1 MEDWKCFNPVFLY
14 LIFLINYKKNN
25 IFIYFFFII
34 PTFYKNGNIYNK
46 RSKNMLKLLFFYLF
60 VLFYD
65 KLKLN
70 FQTIIED
77 VLKIIVFPIKVISWT
92 VWKIRRH

>member
-1 MEDWKCFNPVFLY
+1 MFQSSLPLFNF
-14 LIFLINYKKNN
+14 FLINYKKNN
-25 IFIYFFFII
+25 IFIYFFLNI

>member
-1 MEDWKCFNPVFLY
+1 MLKV
-14 LIFLINYKKNN
+14 IFL
-25 IFIYFFFII
+25 
-34 PTFYKNGNIYNK
+34 
-46 RSKNMLKLLFFYLF
+46 YLF

-77 VLKIIVFPIKVISWT
+77 VLKIIVFPIKIISLA
-92 VWKIRRH
+92 VWKWKTRRH

>member
-1 MEDWKCFNPVFLY
+1 
-14 LIFLINYKKNN
+14 
-25 IFIYFFFII
+25 
-34 PTFYKNGNIYNK
+34 
-46 RSKNMLKLLFFYLF
+46 MLKLLFFYLF

-92 VWKIRRH
+92 IWKIRRH